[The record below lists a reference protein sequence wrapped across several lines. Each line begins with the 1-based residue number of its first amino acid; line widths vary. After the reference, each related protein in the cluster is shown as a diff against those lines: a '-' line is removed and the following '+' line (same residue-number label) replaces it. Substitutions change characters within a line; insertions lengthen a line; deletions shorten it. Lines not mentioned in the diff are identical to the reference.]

1 MVRAFA
7 GDSTITSGLGTLSPL
22 VALASSGSCGDD
34 RQSRRRREILVVLGT
49 KGPTGGS
56 RPHRGATNGAS
67 VSNIPHGVASAFPA
81 LPCPGS
87 PPGAFLSIVSSHAV
101 GGTEPRSPGSLGI
114 VRPVGNDRALSHH
127 LRRDR
132 VADRVLPPR

>member
-7 GDSTITSGLGTLSPL
+7 GDSTITSGLGT
-22 VALASSGSCGDD
+22 CG
-34 RQSRRRREILVVLGT
+34 ILVVLGT

-56 RPHRGATNGAS
+56 RPYRGATNGVS
-67 VSNIPHGVASAFPA
+67 VSNIPDGIACDI
-81 LPCPGS
+81 PCAACPVS
-87 PPGAFLSIVSSHAV
+87 PPGAFLSIVSSHVV
-101 GGTEPRSPGSLGI
+101 GGTEPQSPGYLGI
-114 VRPVGNDRALSHH
+114 VRPVGHGRTLSHH

>member
-7 GDSTITSGLGTLSPL
+7 GDSTITSGLGT
-22 VALASSGSCGDD
+22 C
-34 RQSRRRREILVVLGT
+34 EILVVLCT

-56 RPHRGATNGAS
+56 RPHRGATNGVF
-67 VSNIPHGVASAFPA
+67 VSNIPHGVASLLPALFPA

-127 LRRDR
+127 FRRDR
-132 VADRVLPPR
+132 LADRVLPPR